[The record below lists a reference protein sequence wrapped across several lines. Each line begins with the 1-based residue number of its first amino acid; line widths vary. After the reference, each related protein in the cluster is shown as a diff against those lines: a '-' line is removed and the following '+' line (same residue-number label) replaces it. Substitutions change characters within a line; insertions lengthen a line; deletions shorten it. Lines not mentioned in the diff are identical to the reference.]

1 MSELEHRLPPD
12 DEDDDVKPRPKSRRW
27 FWISAWL
34 LLFFV
39 LPALLV
45 GFLHRE
51 QARRQ
56 AAARETIA
64 QRKRPVAPTWVPV
77 RSSFR
82 VEHAGPGTATLHSE
96 DSIAK
101 LVVFYEHKLRENG
114 FQVSSNLM
122 EQDQNIF
129 AAILNASDAAER
141 VVLVTL
147 RGDGDGTRI
156 ELTFKEHTNPDV

>member
-1 MSELEHRLPPD
+1 M
-12 DEDDDVKPRPKSRRW
+12 
-27 FWISAWL
+27 
-34 LLFFV
+34 
-39 LPALLV
+39 
-45 GFLHRE
+45 
-51 QARRQ
+51 
-56 AAARETIA
+56 
-64 QRKRPVAPTWVPV
+64 
-77 RSSFR
+77 
-82 VEHAGPGTATLHSE
+82 EHAGPGTATLHSE

-156 ELTFKEHTNPDV
+156 ELTFNEHTNPGV